1 VQLAQPIV
9 SPSFPSSATMMQPRI
24 VILKD
29 GVDTSQGPPQC
40 HRDAGKLTAAA
51 AATAMALGSLLLC
64 LLCVCCSTGKGQLI
78 SNINACEAVTEILKT
93 TLGPRG
99 QCQPPPLCSARAPS
113 NCSERAATTAAS
125 NND

>member
-1 VQLAQPIV
+1 
-9 SPSFPSSATMMQPRI
+9 MMQPRI

-99 QCQPPPLCSARAPS
+99 QCQPHHPSARAPS
-113 NCSERAATTAAS
+113 NCSQRAWGSHNCSQQPQQQRLRAEQTGTVA
-125 NND
+125 DE